1 MTRRT
6 GSCPQCGGDVL
17 TLDPEEDPVLFG
29 IFGSQL
35 AEHRPGCPDYPDT
48 GLFEPAEL

>member
-1 MTRRT
+1 VTART

-17 TLDPEEDPVLFG
+17 AVDPEEDPVLFR

-35 AEHRPGCPDYPDT
+35 AEHRPGCPDYPRTT
-48 GLFEPAEL
+48 GIELSEL